1 LIRVP
6 ITRPA
11 MGEAEIEAIARVV
24 RSGWLSQGPEVAAFE
39 TELAAAV
46 GATHAVAVS
55 NCTVALELALRC
67 LNVGPG
73 DDVVTVSH
81 SFIATANSIKAVGA
95 RPVFADVHETSFGMS
110 PASLERVITSKT
122 KAILAVHQIGFACE
136 LEPIV
141 EIARSRGIALV
152 EDAACA
158 IGSEVR
164 VGATWERIGKPHGV
178 MACFSFHPRKVVTA
192 GEGGMI
198 TTRDPAIATR
208 LRLLRQHAMSVPDTV
223 RHHSD
228 RVIFESYTE
237 PAFNFRMTDMQAAI
251 ARCQLARLDAIVAE
265 RRRIA
270 AAYSAHLQDNRRLA
284 APRDPPWSRTNWQ
297 SYPVR
302 LREGTGMSQ
311 IEAMQFLMDRG
322 IAVKRGVSNAHQEP
336 AYSDRTT
343 WTGGDLS
350 VSERLRDTTMLVPLF
365 HGMTTGDQDRV
376 MESVSALGSADLS
389 TTMQ

>member
-1 LIRVP
+1 MTRVP
-6 ITRPA
+6 ITRPVI
-11 MGEAEIEAIARVV
+11 GDAEIEAVTRVV

-39 TELAAAV
+39 AELAEAV
-46 GATHAVAVS
+46 GGAHAVAVS

-67 LNVGPG
+67 LSVGPG

-81 SFIATANSIKAVGA
+81 SFIATANCIRTLGA
-95 RPVFADVHETSFGMS
+95 RPVFADVDEASFGMS
-110 PASLERVITSKT
+110 PASLEQAITPKT
-122 KAILAVHQIGFACE
+122 KAILTVHQIGFACE
-136 LEPIV
+136 LDAIV
-141 EIARSRGIALV
+141 EIAGSRGIPLI

-164 VGATWERIGKPHGV
+164 IGAAWERIGKPHGAI
-178 MACFSFHPRKVVTA
+178 ACFSFHPRKVVTA
-192 GEGGMI
+192 GEGGML
-198 TTRDPAIATR
+198 TTRDPAIAAR

-228 RVIFESYTE
+228 QVIFESYGE
-237 PAFNFRMTDMQAAI
+237 PAFNCRMTDMQAAI

-270 AAYSAHLQDNRRLA
+270 AVYSAHLEGNRRLA
-284 APRDPPWSRTNWQ
+284 PPKDPPWSRTNWQ

-302 LREGTGMSQ
+302 LREGTGLRQ

-322 IAVKRGVSNAHQEP
+322 IAVKRGISNSHQEP
-336 AYSDRTT
+336 AYADRRT
-343 WTGGDLS
+343 WCSRDLS

-365 HGMTTGDQDRV
+365 HGMRAEEQGRV
-376 MESVSALGSADLS
+376 MESLAALGSAELPRW
-389 TTMQ
+389 